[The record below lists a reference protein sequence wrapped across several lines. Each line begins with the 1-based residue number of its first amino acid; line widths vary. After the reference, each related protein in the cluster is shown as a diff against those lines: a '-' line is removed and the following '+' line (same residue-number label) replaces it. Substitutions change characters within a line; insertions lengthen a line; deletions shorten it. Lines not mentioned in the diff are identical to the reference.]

1 MNRNAFRSRRA
12 RTSSFFV
19 LLIVALITAQLALA
33 PFAGAQNPTPSTPL
47 LDGSAPPA
55 KLAYPDSKPGDTV
68 DDYFGTKVSD
78 PYRWLENDRAPQ
90 VEAWV
95 EAQNKVTFAYLGR
108 IPYRQKIKERLTA
121 LYNYPKYSAPTHR
134 GDYFFYTKNDGLQNQ
149 SVWYRQKGLNG
160 VAEVLLD
167 PNKLSADGTTRLG
180 SVSFSKDG
188 KYLAYGVSQGGSD
201 WNDVYVLDT
210 ATKQLSTDHI
220 EWMKSSNISW
230 QGDGFYYSRYPAPE
244 KGHELTAKNENHQV
258 FYHKIG
264 TPQSADTLVYEDPAN
279 PQRFHNV
286 GVSDDERY
294 AFLYVSERGKGKKG
308 NAVFWRNASQPGSA
322 FSPVV
327 AGIGDD
333 TYNVIDNVGD
343 KFLVYTDHKS
353 PNARIFL
360 FDPKKPEEGNW
371 KDVISEKSE
380 PIDDVN
386 TAGGKIFVSYL
397 KDVAARVEVHNLD
410 GKLENEIKLP
420 GLGALPAPSPGT
432 PSSFGGKPDDKFVFY
447 TFTSFNFPPT
457 IYKYDIA
464 TKRSSQFRQPE
475 IPGFKSTDFETSEV
489 FYTSK
494 DGTRVPMF
502 LVHKKGIK
510 LDGNNPTVLYGYGGF
525 NVTTSP
531 NFSALRLALFEQ
543 GFVYAS
549 ANMRGGGEYGEKWH
563 EAGMKLKK
571 QNVFDDFIAA
581 AEYLIKN
588 KYTSPDKLAI
598 QGGSNGGL
606 LVGAVANQRPE
617 LFRAVVEQAGVMDM
631 LRFHKFTIGWNWVAD
646 YGSSENE
653 AEFKALYAYSP
664 IHNIKAGVNYPA
676 TLITTADHDDRV
688 VPAHNFK
695 YAAALQAAQG
705 GTNPILIRID
715 TKSGHGASSTTKAIE
730 QAADIYSFL
739 MWNLGVTP
747 K

>member
-1 MNRNAFRSRRA
+1 MNGNACRSRRA
-12 RTSSFFV
+12 RTSSFLV
-19 LLIVALITAQLALA
+19 LLIVSLFTAQFALA
-33 PFAGAQNPTPSTPL
+33 PFAGAQNPNPSTPVA
-47 LDGSAPPA
+47 DGAAPPA
-55 KLAYPDSKPGDTV
+55 KLTYPDSMPGATV

-78 PYRWLENDRAPQ
+78 PYRWLEDDRAPA
-90 VEAWV
+90 VERWV
-95 EAQNKVTFAYLGR
+95 EAQNKVTFAYLDK
-108 IPYRQKIKERLTA
+108 IPYRQKIKDRLTA
-121 LYNYPKYSAPTHR
+121 LFNYPKYSAPAHR

-149 SVWYRQKGLNG
+149 SVWYRQKGLDG

-167 PNKLSADGTTRLG
+167 PNKLSVDGTTRLG
-180 SVSFSKDG
+180 SVAFSKDG

-210 ATKQLSTDHI
+210 TTKQLSTDHV
-220 EWMKSSNISW
+220 EWMKSSGISW
-230 QGDGFYYSRYPAPE
+230 QGDGFYYSRYPVPE

-264 TPQSADTLVYEDPAN
+264 TSQSADKLVYEDPAN
-279 PQRFHNV
+279 PQRFHTV
-286 GVSDDERY
+286 GTSDDERY
-294 AFLYVSERGKGKKG
+294 VFLTISERGKGKKG
-308 NAVFWRNASQPGSA
+308 NAVFWRDASQPGTA
-322 FSPVV
+322 FTPLV
-327 AGIGDD
+327 GEIGDD
-333 TYNVIDNVGD
+333 SYGVVDNVGD
-343 KFLVYTDHKS
+343 KFLVYTDHQA
-353 PNARIFL
+353 PNGRVFL
-360 FDPKKPEEGNW
+360 FDPRKPEEANW
-371 KDVISEKSE
+371 KDVIPEKPE
-380 PIDDVN
+380 PLDFAN
-386 TAGGKIFVSYL
+386 TVGGKLFVGYL
-397 KDVAARVEVHNLD
+397 QDVAARVYVYSLN

-420 GLGALPAPSPGT
+420 GPGT
-432 PSSFGGKPDDKFVFY
+432 VGGFGGRGDDKFTFY
-447 TFTSFNFPPT
+447 TFTTFNFPPT
-457 IYKYDIA
+457 IYKYDLA
-464 TKRSSQFRQPE
+464 SKQSSVFRQPE
-475 IPGFKSTDFETSEV
+475 IPGFKSSDFETSEV

-525 NVTTSP
+525 NITTSP
-531 NFSALRLALFEQ
+531 NFSALRLALLEQ
-543 GFVYAS
+543 GVIYAS

-588 KYTSPDKLAI
+588 KYTSPEKLAI

-606 LVGAVANQRPE
+606 LVGAVSNQRPE

-631 LRFHKFTIGWNWVAD
+631 LRFHKFTIGWNWIAD
-646 YGSSENE
+646 YGSSANE

-705 GTNPILIRID
+705 GTNPVLIRID

-739 MWNLGVTP
+739 MWNLGVTL

>member
-1 MNRNAFRSRRA
+1 MNRNAWRSRRA
-12 RTSSFFV
+12 RTLSFLM
-19 LLIVALITAQLALA
+19 LLIVSLITAQLALS
-33 PFAGAQNPTPSTPL
+33 PPTSAQNPNPSTPVV
-47 LDGSAPPA
+47 DGAAAPA
-55 KLAYPDSKPGDTV
+55 TLTYPDSMPGAVV
-68 DDYFGTKVSD
+68 DDYFGTKVAD
-78 PYRWLENDRAPQ
+78 PYRWLENDRAPE
-90 VEAWV
+90 VERWV
-95 EAQNKVTFAYLGR
+95 EAQNKVTFAYLDK
-108 IPYRQKIKERLTA
+108 IPFRSKVKERLTA
-121 LYNYPKYSAPTHR
+121 LYNYPKYSSPTNR
-134 GDYFFYTKNDGLQNQ
+134 GGYFFYSKNDGLQNQ
-149 SVWYRQKGLNG
+149 SVLYRQKGLDG
-160 VAEVLLD
+160 AAEVLLD

-180 SVSFSKDG
+180 SVAFSKDG

-210 ATKQLSTDHI
+210 ATKQLSTDHV
-220 EWMKSSNISW
+220 EWMKSSGISW
-230 QGDGFYYSRYPAPE
+230 QGEGFYYSRYPAPE

-279 PQRFHNV
+279 PQRFHTV
-286 GVSDDERY
+286 GTTDDERY
-294 AFLYVSERGKGKKG
+294 VFLTISERGKGKKG
-308 NAVFWRNASQPGSA
+308 NAVFYRAAPDTK
-322 FSPVV
+322 FTPLV
-327 AGIGDD
+327 AEIGDD
-333 TYNVIDNVGD
+333 SYGVVDNVGD
-343 KFLVYTDHKS
+343 KFLVYTDHKA
-353 PNARIFL
+353 PNGRVFL
-360 FDPKKPEEGNW
+360 FDPKHPEEANW
-371 KDVISEKSE
+371 KDVIPEKPE
-380 PIDDVN
+380 PLDFAN
-386 TAGGKIFVSYL
+386 TVGGKLFVGYL
-397 KDVAARVEVHNLD
+397 KDVAARVYVYSLN
-410 GKLENEIKLP
+410 GKLENEITMP
-420 GLGALPAPSPGT
+420 GPGT
-432 PSSFGGKPDDKFVFY
+432 VGGFGGRGDDKFTFY
-447 TFTSFNFPPT
+447 TFTTFNFPPT
-457 IYKYDIA
+457 IYKYDLA
-464 TKRSSQFRQPE
+464 TKQSSVFRQPE
-475 IPGFKSTDFETSEV
+475 IPGFKANDFETSEV
-489 FYTSK
+489 FFTSK

-525 NVTTSP
+525 NITTAP
-531 NFSALRLALFEQ
+531 NFSALRLALLEQ

-588 KYTSPDKLAI
+588 KYTSPEKLAI

-606 LVGAVANQRPE
+606 LVGAVSNQRPE

-631 LRFHKFTIGWNWVAD
+631 LRFHKFTIGWNWIAD

-664 IHNIKAGVNYPA
+664 IHNVKPGVSYPA

-705 GTNPILIRID
+705 GPNPILIRID

>member
-1 MNRNAFRSRRA
+1 MNRNAFTPRRA
-12 RTSSFFV
+12 RNLSFLV
-19 LLIVALITAQLALA
+19 LLMVSLMTAQLALA
-33 PFAGAQNPTPSTPL
+33 PLTRAQNPTPSTPVVE
-47 LDGSAPPA
+47 GSASA
-55 KLAYPDSKPGDTV
+55 KLVYPDSMPGATV
-68 DDYFGTKVSD
+68 DDYFGTKVAD
-78 PYRWLENDRAPQ
+78 PYRWLEDDRAPA
-90 VEAWV
+90 VEKWV
-95 EAQNKVTFAYLGR
+95 EAENKVTFAYLDK
-108 IPYRQKIKERLTA
+108 IPYRQQIKDRLTA
-121 LYNYPKYSAPTHR
+121 LYNYPKFSAPTHR

-149 SVWYRQKGLNG
+149 SIWYRQKGLDG

-180 SVSFSKDG
+180 SLSFSKDG

-210 ATKQLSTDHI
+210 ATKQLSTDHV
-220 EWMKSSNISW
+220 EWMKSSGISW

-264 TPQSADTLVYEDPAN
+264 TPQSADKLIYEDPAN
-279 PQRFHNV
+279 PQRFHTV
-286 GVSDDERY
+286 STSDDERY
-294 AFLYVSERGKGKKG
+294 VFLTISERGKGKKG
-308 NAVFWRNASQPGSA
+308 NAVFWRDATQPGTT
-322 FSPVV
+322 FTPLV
-327 AGIGDD
+327 ADIGDD
-333 TYNVIDNVGD
+333 SYGVVDNVGD
-343 KFLVYTDHKS
+343 KFLVFTDHKA
-353 PNARIFL
+353 PNGRVFL
-360 FDPKKPEEGNW
+360 FDPKHPEEANW
-371 KDVISEKSE
+371 KDVIPEKPE
-380 PIDDVN
+380 PLDFAN
-386 TAGGKIFVSYL
+386 TVGGKLFVGYL
-397 KDVAARVEVHNLD
+397 KDVAARVYVYSLN
-410 GKLENEIKLP
+410 GKLENEITMP
-420 GLGALPAPSPGT
+420 GPGT
-432 PSSFGGKPDDKFVFY
+432 VGGFGGRGDDKFTFY
-447 TFTSFNFPPT
+447 TFTTFNFPPT
-457 IYKYDIA
+457 IYKYDLA
-464 TKRSSQFRQPE
+464 TKQSSIFRQPE
-475 IPGFKSTDFETSEV
+475 IPGFKSSDFETSEV
-489 FYTSK
+489 FYNSK

-502 LVHKKGIK
+502 LVYKKGLK

-525 NVTTSP
+525 NITTSP
-531 NFSALRLALFEQ
+531 NFSALRLALLEQ

-588 KYTSPDKLAI
+588 KYTSPEKLAI
-598 QGGSNGGL
+598 HGGSNGGL
-606 LVGAVANQRPE
+606 LVGAVSNQRPE

-631 LRFHKFTIGWNWVAD
+631 LRFHKFTIGWNWIAD
-646 YGSSENE
+646 YGSSANE

-664 IHNIKAGVNYPA
+664 IHNVKPGVSYPA

-730 QAADIYSFL
+730 QTADIYSFL